1 MLLYPKH
8 LKNIQEDLQLGT
20 NQHKINLFV
29 RTIDLDSELNY
40 KEYITEI
47 KNRVKKIME
56 DIQT

>member
-1 MLLYPKH
+1 

-40 KEYITEI
+40 KEYIAEI